1 MALTNVLLQHGV
13 VKRHHEIRALD
24 TCLSGRCPQPHWKS
38 HHKKPWWPF
47 VSWISLICLRNMN
60 NNKPFVT
67 CMSRKH
73 GQKLAICLLHVPY
86 MSQKHGQKFA
96 ICLLHVPYIPQKHG
110 QKLAFCAACP
120 LYVSQTWTKI
130 GFCLLHVPYMSH
142 KHGQWTR
149 HLSAAFPLCNT
160 AICLRNID
168 VRVRFYV

>member
-96 ICLLHVPYIPQKHG
+96 ICLLHVPYMPQKHG
-110 QKLAFCAACP
+110 QKLAFC
-120 LYVSQTWTKI
+120 
-130 GFCLLHVPYMSH
+130 LLHVLYMSH
-142 KHGQWTR
+142 KHGQK
-149 HLSAAFPLCNT
+149 LAFVYYMSL
-160 AICLRNID
+160 ICLTNMDNERGICQLH
-168 VRVRFYV
+168 FPYVTLLYVSGTSM